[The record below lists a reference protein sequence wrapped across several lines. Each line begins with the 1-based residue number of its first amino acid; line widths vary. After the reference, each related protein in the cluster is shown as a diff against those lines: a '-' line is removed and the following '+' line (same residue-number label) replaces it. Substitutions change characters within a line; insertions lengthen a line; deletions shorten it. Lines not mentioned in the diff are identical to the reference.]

1 MGPDVFEGDEMY
13 LSGAP
18 LHVLSMNAMHRF
30 RTEMSPDFHI
40 SFSGGITKHNIADA
54 VRCNMKPITSCT
66 DLLTTSGYMRMY
78 DYFVTIK
85 QEMKKNNSYDI
96 NQFVISSAD
105 DINISDVNIA
115 GVTNADDIIPKLIDN
130 PRYHYVMNQKDP
142 PKIDSHLVIFDC
154 ITCNKCLPVCPN
166 ASNFSIATGEED
178 FSFTNY
184 KISDGKL
191 IPTGEERFVL
201 EYDTQIANLA
211 DFCNDCG
218 DCDTYCPEYG
228 GPFIEKPRF
237 FSTKETYDKSKNSNG
252 FYFANSSTLHGCIGG
267 KEYELSF
274 KKDSNSFIWS
284 DKFLKIVVDEDD
296 KPIGVN
302 VVGEIKNGTKI
313 NMKDYYIMKTLFN
326 GIRNNRDLYP
336 ARILLRS

>member
-1 MGPDVFEGDEMY
+1 MLPAG
-13 LSGAP
+13 
-18 LHVLSMNAMHRF
+18 
-30 RTEMSPDFHI
+30 DFHI
-40 SFSGGITKHNIADA
+40 SFSAGITKHNIADA

-166 ASNFSIATGEED
+166 ASNFSIATGKED

-191 IPTGEERFVL
+191 IPTNRIPSGS
-201 EYDTQIANLA
+201 IAIPVGTA
-211 DFCNDCG
+211 
-218 DCDTYCPEYG
+218 PG
-228 GPFIEKPRF
+228 GNPLLGI
-237 FSTKETYDKSKNSNG
+237 STSG
-252 FYFANSSTLHGCIGG
+252 
-267 KEYELSF
+267 
-274 KKDSNSFIWS
+274 
-284 DKFLKIVVDEDD
+284 
-296 KPIGVN
+296 PISASVP
-302 VVGEIKNGTKI
+302 V
-313 NMKDYYIMKTLFN
+313 KT
-326 GIRNNRDLYP
+326 
-336 ARILLRS
+336 S